1 MSACRSTRDIE
12 SLRRKRENTFEQ
24 ERYESETAAG
34 LSFVYRY
41 VHIIYHTERTSTYI
55 QYRRM

>member
-1 MSACRSTRDIE
+1 MSACLSTRDIE
-12 SLRRKRENTFEQ
+12 SLRRKREKTCGQ

-41 VHIIYHTERTSTYI
+41 SAHNLPY
-55 QYRRM
+55 